1 MLGMDKLQL
10 DSLLGNI
17 YKRICSSAEATSTL
31 KKEINKT
38 KRNKRR
44 SKPKKGRNALRKRS

>member
-17 YKRICSSAEATSTL
+17 YKRICPSAETTSTL